1 MSPVQEGNPLQT
13 YYQLNLSSVKG
24 ARPAVKALCAGAA
37 FLMLAASFIL
47 PPADAMVG
55 GHALMQGRSSGKG
68 HVKKAIRGPKA
79 FRSIGRAAR
88 GITLLRRGGS
98 RAGRLAGK
106 RGSKGKRGGKAT
118 RKTVVVRKAPRPLAP
133 QQYID
138 QLNKLTLRPGVE
150 HLQFKG
156 PLAINVVDV
165 DMNSDVKVRPYLASD
180 QFDSLK
186 ATRDQARESGAL
198 VAVNANYFKKDG
210 TPLGAIKIDGE
221 WISGDLFNR
230 VAMGLTKD
238 GTVKFAR
245 VNLHGILS
253 TSNPEV
259 PTAWINNM
267 NTPRRTGV
275 KAVLYTRRWGDYVN
289 LAYDGVVVGIDA
301 RGEVV
306 DTSSRNMRIP
316 YGGYVLTDRKESDFR
331 HLKRGDLVSVDWR
344 TNPSDWQDVVHV
356 ISGGP
361 TLIKNGNLHVG
372 LKDERFRQSWT
383 SSKITQRTACGYTR
397 DRHLILATVE
407 GSHNMW
413 DLAKFMQSLGCVDAM
428 NLDGGGSTTM
438 VVAGQTV
445 TRNTGGQ
452 RKVAATLTV
461 MEPQVAARF
470 RNSPGSGYMPSGD
483 LTDFVALDSA
493 LKAITTN
500 NGAGKVSDID
510 LLSASQHLSPDA
522 AASINFRCEVH
533 DNIPIDDD
541 LVDKMKTLRSTA
553 DATPALTKQQA
564 KWLKKQNKK
573 LAKQRSKEKDA
584 GWSRMLNPFNLGKHR
599 S

>member
-1 MSPVQEGNPLQT
+1 M
-13 YYQLNLSSVKG
+13 
-24 ARPAVKALCAGAA
+24 KALCAGAA
-37 FLMLAASFIL
+37 FLMLASSLIL
-47 PPADAMVG
+47 PPADAMAG
-55 GHALMQGRSSGKG
+55 GHSFQSASKG
-68 HVKKAIRGPKA
+68 NVKKAIRGQKT
-79 FRSIGRAAR
+79 FKSIGRKSG
-88 GITLLRRGGS
+88 GITVL
-98 RAGRLAGK
+98 
-106 RGSKGKRGGKAT
+106 KRGGARAGNHLETKKAKKKRGRAGKAV
-118 RKTVVVRKAPRPLAP
+118 RKVVVNKAPRPLAP
-133 QQYID
+133 QQYIN

-150 HLQFKG
+150 HLHFKG

-165 DMNSDVKVRPYLASD
+165 DMSSDVKIRPYLASD
-180 QFDSLK
+180 QFNSLK
-186 ATRDQARESGAL
+186 ATRDQAREAGAL

-221 WISGDLFNR
+221 WVSGDLFNR

-238 GTVKFAR
+238 GDVKFAR

-253 TSNPEV
+253 TSNPAV
-259 PTAWINNM
+259 PQAWINNM

-289 LAYDGVVVGIDA
+289 LAYDGVVVGIDS

-306 DTSSRNMRIP
+306 DTNSRSMRIP
-316 YGGYVLTDRKESDFR
+316 YGGYVLTDRKESSFR

-344 TNPSDWQDVVHV
+344 TNPADWQDVVHV

-361 TLIKNGNLHVG
+361 TLIKNGNLYVG
-372 LKDERFRQSWT
+372 LKDERFRTSWT
-383 SSKITQRTACGYTR
+383 SSKITQRTACGYTK

-407 GSHNMW
+407 GAHNMW
-413 DLAKFMQSLGCVDAM
+413 DLAKFMHSLGCVDAM

-470 RNSPGSGYMPSGD
+470 RNFPGSGYMPSVD
-483 LTDFVALDSA
+483 LTDFVALDRA
-493 LKAITTN
+493 LKEKTTS
-500 NGAGKVSDID
+500 NGVTGKVSDID

-522 AASINFRCEVH
+522 AASTGFKCELRDKVK
-533 DNIPIDDD
+533 IDDD
-541 LVDKMKTLRSTA
+541 LVDKTKKLRSTA
-553 DATPALTKQQA
+553 YATDAQA
-564 KWLKKQNKK
+564 REHAQSKWLKKQSKK
-573 LAKQRSKEKDA
+573 SAKQQRSKEKDG
-584 GWSRMLNPFNLGKHR
+584 GWSRMLNPLNIGKHR

>member
-1 MSPVQEGNPLQT
+1 MQEGNPLQPYNQT
-13 YYQLNLSSVKG
+13 NLSSLAD
-24 ARPAVKALCAGAA
+24 ARLGVKALYACAA
-37 FLMLAASFIL
+37 LVMLAASLIL

-55 GHALMQGRSSGKG
+55 GHTFRAGRSSGKG
-68 HVKKAIRGPKA
+68 HVKKAIRGQRT
-79 FRSIGRAAR
+79 FRSIGRNSR
-88 GITLLRRGGS
+88 GITLLRRGGGS
-98 RAGRLAGK
+98 RGGRLEAKKGSKKQRGRAGRAAK
-106 RGSKGKRGGKAT
+106 
-118 RKTVVVRKAPRPLAP
+118 KTVVVHKAPRPLAP
-133 QQYID
+133 QQYLEK
-138 QLNKLTLRPGVE
+138 LNRLTLRPGVE
-150 HLQFKG
+150 HLSFRG
-156 PLAINVVDV
+156 PLTINVVDV
-165 DMNSDVKVRPYLASD
+165 NMNSDVKVRPYLASD
-180 QFDSLK
+180 QFNSLK
-186 ATRDQARESGAL
+186 ATRDQAREAGAL

-221 WISGDLFNR
+221 WVSGDLFNR

-253 TSNPEV
+253 TSNPDV

-275 KAVLYTRRWGDYVN
+275 KAVLYTRRWGDYVS
-289 LAYDGVVVGIDA
+289 LPYDGVVVGIDN

-306 DTSSRNMRIP
+306 DVHSRSMRIP

-361 TLIKNGNLHVG
+361 TLIKNGNLYVD
-372 LKDERFRQSWT
+372 LKDERFRSSWT
-383 SSKITQRTACGYTR
+383 SSKITQRTACGYTS

-407 GSHNMW
+407 GTHNMW

-470 RNSPGSGYMPSGD
+470 RNLPGSGYMPSVD
-483 LTDFVALDSA
+483 LTDFVALDQA
-493 LKAITTN
+493 LKEKTTS
-500 NGAGKVSDID
+500 KVSDID

-522 AASINFRCEVH
+522 FSSTGFKCELR
-533 DNIPIDDD
+533 DKIQIDDD
-541 LVDKMKTLRSTA
+541 LVDKANKLRGTA
-553 DATPALTKQQA
+553 DASDAQSKEHSR
-564 KWLKKQNKK
+564 KWFKKQNKK

-584 GWSRMLNPFNLGKHR
+584 GGWSRMLNPFNLGKQR

>member
-1 MSPVQEGNPLQT
+1 MQEGNPLQT
-13 YYQLNLSSVKG
+13 YYQSNLSSVNG
-24 ARPAVKALCAGAA
+24 TRLGVKALCAGAA
-37 FLMLAASFIL
+37 FLMLAASLIL

-55 GHALMQGRSSGKG
+55 GHSFRASGRSSGKG
-68 HVKKAIRGPKA
+68 HVKKAIRGQKT
-79 FRSIGRAAR
+79 FQSIGRNSR

-98 RAGRLAGK
+98 SRGGRAEAK
-106 RGSKGKRGGKAT
+106 RGSKKQGRAA
-118 RKTVVVRKAPRPLAP
+118 RKTVVVHKAPRPLAP
-133 QQYID
+133 QQYLGN
-138 QLNKLTLRPGVE
+138 LNRLTLRPGVE
-150 HLQFKG
+150 HLQYKG
-156 PLAINVVDV
+156 PLTINVVDV
-165 DMNSDVKVRPYLASD
+165 NMNSDVKVRPYLASD
-180 QFDSLK
+180 QFNSLK
-186 ATRDQARESGAL
+186 ATRDQAREAGAL

-221 WISGDLFNR
+221 WVSGDLFNR

-253 TSNPEV
+253 TSNPDV

-289 LAYDGVVVGIDA
+289 LPYDGVVVGIDN

-306 DTSSRNMRIP
+306 DTHSRSMRIP

-331 HLKRGDLVSVDWR
+331 NLKRGDLVSVDWR

-361 TLIKNGNLHVG
+361 TLIKNGNLYVG
-372 LKDERFRQSWT
+372 LKDERFRTSWT
-383 SSKITQRTACGYTR
+383 SSKITQRTACGYTS

-407 GSHNMW
+407 GTHNMW

-470 RNSPGSGYMPSGD
+470 RNFPGSGYMPSVD
-483 LTDFVALDSA
+483 LTDFVALDQA
-493 LKAITTN
+493 LKEKTTN
-500 NGAGKVSDID
+500 NGTGKISDID

-522 AASINFRCEVH
+522 AASTGFKCEFQ
-533 DNIPIDDD
+533 DKIPIDDD
-541 LVDKMKTLRSTA
+541 LVDRMKKLRSTA
-553 DATPALTKQQA
+553 DATDVQA
-564 KWLKKQNKK
+564 KEQSRKWFKKPIKK
-573 LAKQRSKEKDA
+573 AVKQRSKEKDP